1 MKGEIKIMADV
12 KKPVT
17 VAKNEETKKAEPEK
31 KNEPVKANEPA
42 KKTPAKKTP
51 AKKPAAKKTEVKESI
66 VVQHN
71 GVDVAEKDLFK
82 NAKAAYK
89 KAGHKDEVKSV
100 TIYINADEGKYY
112 PVVNGTPV
120 DGMDL

>member
-1 MKGEIKIMADV
+1 MKGDSKVMAEEKKPIAADPGKAEV
-12 KKPVT
+12 KKTETRKAVQEKT
-17 VAKNEETKKAEPEK
+17 ETKKGSARGSS
-31 KNEPVKANEPA
+31 A
-42 KKTPAKKTP
+42 KKS
-51 AKKPAAKKTEVKESI
+51 AAKKVEVKESI

-89 KAGHKDEVKSV
+89 KAGNKDEVKSI

-120 DGMDL
+120 DGIDL

>member
-1 MKGEIKIMADV
+1 MAEE
-12 KKPVT
+12 KKPVA
-17 VAKNEETKKAEPEK
+17 VASKTETSKTEAKAESKKAEPRKEETKKAPSK
-31 KNEPVKANEPA
+31 KSP
-42 KKTPAKKTP
+42 
-51 AKKPAAKKTEVKESI
+51 AKKTEVKESI

-71 GVDVAEKDLFK
+71 GVDVSEKDLFK
-82 NAKAAYK
+82 NARAAYK

-120 DGMDL
+120 DGIDL

>member
-1 MKGEIKIMADV
+1 MAEE
-12 KKPVT
+12 KKPVA
-17 VAKNEETKKAEPEK
+17 VANKTETSKTEAKAESKKGEPGKEEPKKAPSK
-31 KNEPVKANEPA
+31 KSP
-42 KKTPAKKTP
+42 
-51 AKKPAAKKTEVKESI
+51 AKKTEVKESI

-71 GVDVAEKDLFK
+71 GVDVSEKDLFK
-82 NAKAAYK
+82 NARAAYK

-120 DGMDL
+120 DGIDL

>member
-1 MKGEIKIMADV
+1 MAEE
-12 KKPVT
+12 KKPVS
-17 VAKNEETKKAEPEK
+17 VASKTETSKTEAKAESKKAEPRKEEPK
-31 KNEPVKANEPA
+31 KAPSRKSP
-42 KKTPAKKTP
+42 
-51 AKKPAAKKTEVKESI
+51 AKKTEVKESI

-71 GVDVAEKDLFK
+71 GVDVSEKDLFK
-82 NAKAAYK
+82 NARAAYK

-120 DGMDL
+120 DGIDL

>member
-1 MKGEIKIMADV
+1 MAEE

-17 VAKNEETKKAEPEK
+17 VAGKTEASKTEAKAESKKAEPK
-31 KNEPVKANEPA
+31 KVEPKKTSSRKSPA
-42 KKTPAKKTP
+42 KKI
-51 AKKPAAKKTEVKESI
+51 EVKESI

-71 GVDVAEKDLFK
+71 GVDVSEKDLFK
-82 NAKAAYK
+82 NARAAYK
-89 KAGHKDEVKSV
+89 KAGNKDEVKSV

-120 DGMDL
+120 DGIDL